1 MQEFPILS
9 KLDPAVYGPP
19 ESALT
24 KELIEQELNGLSV
37 EKVSISACIMIYG
50 FISSLALYM
59 GFADTF
65 VSNKISCYLKKK
77 KSSLA

>member
-37 EKVSISACIMIYG
+37 EKVLISACFMISG
-50 FISSLALYM
+50 FIYSPLSYIYDDSFRRM
-59 GFADTF
+59 RHGHRF
-65 VSNKISCYLKKK
+65 
-77 KSSLA
+77 

>member
-1 MQEFPILS
+1 MSWLYLQEFPILS

-37 EKVSISACIMIYG
+37 EEVLIRASIKIYG
-50 FISSLALYM
+50 FISPLLPYIRW
-59 GFADTF
+59 FIF
-65 VSNKISCYLKKK
+65 
-77 KSSLA
+77 

>member
-1 MQEFPILS
+1 MFCSPVVYRESLSWLYLQVFPILS

-37 EKVSISACIMIYG
+37 EEVLIRASIKIYG
-50 FISSLALYM
+50 FISPLLPYKRW
-59 GFADTF
+59 FIF
-65 VSNKISCYLKKK
+65 
-77 KSSLA
+77 

>member
-1 MQEFPILS
+1 MFCSPVVYRESLSWLYLQEFPILS

-37 EKVSISACIMIYG
+37 EEVLIRASIKIYG
-50 FISSLALYM
+50 FISPLLPYIRW
-59 GFADTF
+59 FIF
-65 VSNKISCYLKKK
+65 
-77 KSSLA
+77 